1 MQVDNSN
8 TNIHIDEFAKL
19 QDEVKALSHDTGLE
33 NALSL
38 RKIDALDKQ
47 QFSVIEKINE
57 EMEDLHK
64 TVKESQLDT
73 KIQIES
79 LNDNLR
85 KCGLPDLGKGLK
97 FHQISNFRYIL
108 HFLKMFKI
116 FFVNFSDII
125 KSTQAEHAKKMLKL
139 DQHLLVVHEE
149 LAKSIHIIDKHSL
162 EMDDLATRITNI
174 QVSIGKKHTL

>member
-1 MQVDNSN
+1 MQVKDDSSN
-8 TNIHIDEFAKL
+8 TNIDIDEFAKL

-85 KCGLPDLGKGLK
+85 KCGLPDLGKCFK
-97 FHQISNFRYIL
+97 FYQISNFR
-108 HFLKMFKI
+108 FP
-116 FFVNFSDII
+116 S
-125 KSTQAEHAKKMLKL
+125 
-139 DQHLLVVHEE
+139 HEI
-149 LAKSIHIIDKHSL
+149 AS
-162 EMDDLATRITNI
+162 
-174 QVSIGKKHTL
+174 V

>member
-1 MQVDNSN
+1 MQVKDDSSN
-8 TNIHIDEFAKL
+8 TNIDIDEFTKL

-33 NALSL
+33 NALAL

-64 TVKESQLDT
+64 LVKESQLDT

-85 KCGLPDLGKGLK
+85 KCSSLPDLGKCYK
-97 FHQISNFRYIL
+97 FQIHTF
-108 HFLKMFKI
+108 I
-116 FFVNFSDII
+116 FS
-125 KSTQAEHAKKMLKL
+125 KL
-139 DQHLLVVHEE
+139 
-149 LAKSIHIIDKHSL
+149 
-162 EMDDLATRITNI
+162 
-174 QVSIGKKHTL
+174 

>member
-85 KCGLPDLGKGLK
+85 KCSSLPDLGKCFK
-97 FHQISNFRYIL
+97 FHQRSHERS
-108 HFLKMFKI
+108 K
-116 FFVNFSDII
+116 
-125 KSTQAEHAKKMLKL
+125 E
-139 DQHLLVVHEE
+139 VV
-149 LAKSIHIIDKHSL
+149 
-162 EMDDLATRITNI
+162 
-174 QVSIGKKHTL
+174 